1 MLCTEVLN
9 KFMPGSLGNVWGAAL
24 QSVSVMAFMT
34 AVLSGLACLVHAF
47 VLDLLSQHDPH
58 LPPCDPNVPLC
69 AETYNLI
76 LVL

>member
-1 MLCTEVLN
+1 ML
-9 KFMPGSLGNVWGAAL
+9 GSFGNVSGAAL

-47 VLDLLSQHDPH
+47 VLDLLSQREPH
-58 LPPCDPNVPLC
+58 LPPCDPNVPRC

-76 LVL
+76 HDL